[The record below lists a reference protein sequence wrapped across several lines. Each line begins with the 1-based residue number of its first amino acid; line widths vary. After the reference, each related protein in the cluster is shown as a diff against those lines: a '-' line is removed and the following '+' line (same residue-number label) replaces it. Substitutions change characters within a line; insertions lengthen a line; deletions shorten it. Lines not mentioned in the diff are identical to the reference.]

1 MRFTKIKY
9 DGKQVELA
17 WSEKKKSTEIIH
29 TLSSKEQPD
38 KELPEALNAFA
49 EFVERL
55 CEVPKAWMRTVKV
68 TSISVNVEEK
78 DGRLGLVI
86 TSQKK
91 IADANSPLV
100 INTPHLRQ
108 AIKLGEEG
116 PGFFLYAMEE
126 AIDRADR
133 AAQGFAA
140 GKRAAPSLF
149 DSGISESKSR
159 ELAGATAE

>member
-38 KELPEALNAFA
+38 KELGDSLSAFA
-49 EFVERL
+49 DFVERICQL
-55 CEVPKAWMRTVKV
+55 PHAWMANVRV

-91 IADANSPLV
+91 LIDANSPLV

-108 AIKLGEEG
+108 ALKLGEEG
-116 PGFFLYAMEE
+116 PGFFLVAMED
-126 AIDRADR
+126 AIERAES
-133 AAQGFAA
+133 AALGFVQ
-140 GKRAAPSLF
+140 GKRMQASFFDPAA
-149 DSGISESKSR
+149 SKTESR
-159 ELAGATAE
+159 ELVGASS